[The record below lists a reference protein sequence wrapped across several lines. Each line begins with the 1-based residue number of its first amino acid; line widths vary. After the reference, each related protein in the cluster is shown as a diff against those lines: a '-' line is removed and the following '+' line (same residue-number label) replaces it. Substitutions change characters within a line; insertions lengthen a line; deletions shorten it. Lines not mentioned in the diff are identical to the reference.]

1 MLFCVRKSRIDPDFG
16 IFNKNLQNNAGQT
29 LALFSVL
36 WYNDGIINIKD
47 LYIMKKIINQTYD
60 HERAL
65 YASDGVECEN
75 CTFAGP
81 ADGESAFKESKNLVV
96 RKCNFELRYPFWHDD
111 HAEIS
116 DSVFTSTCRAPFWY
130 SHDITLRGCSMESVK
145 AFRECEDVVLEDC
158 NITSSEFG
166 WRCRNVRMHGG
177 SLTSEYFMFGTDGIC
192 MDGVHFGGKYSF
204 QYVKNVEI
212 RNCVLD
218 TKDAFWHAENVT
230 VYDSVVKGEYL
241 GWYSKNLRLVR
252 CEISG
257 TQPLCYAENLVL
269 EDCTMDGCDL
279 SFEYASVHADVRGEI
294 MSVKNPASG
303 SITADRIGEIILD
316 EYRRETECT
325 ITERSK
331 QA

>member
-1 MLFCVRKSRIDPDFG
+1 
-16 IFNKNLQNNAGQT
+16 
-29 LALFSVL
+29 
-36 WYNDGIINIKD
+36 
-47 LYIMKKIINQTYD
+47 MKKIINQTYD
-60 HERAL
+60 TERAL
-65 YASDGVECEN
+65 YASDGVICED

-81 ADGESAFKESKNLVV
+81 ADGESAFKESRHLVV
-96 RKCNFELRYPFWHDD
+96 RRCDFRLRYPFWHDD
-111 HAEIS
+111 DAQIE
-116 DSVFTSTCRAPFWY
+116 DCVFSATSRAPFWY
-130 SHDITLRGCSMESVK
+130 SCQIAMKNCRMESVK
-145 AFRECEDVVLEDC
+145 AFRECRDVILENC
-158 NITSSEFG
+158 NIHSEEFG
-166 WRCRNVRMHGG
+166 WRCQNVEIRSGTL
-177 SLTSEYFMFGTDGIC
+177 SSPYFLFLTDGIC
-192 MDGVHFGGKYSF
+192 MEGAHFSGKYSF

-279 SFEYASVHADVRGEI
+279 SFEYSSVNADVRGEI

-303 SITADRIGEIILD
+303 SICADTIGEIILD
-316 EYRRETECT
+316 EHRRDTECV
-325 ITERSK
+325 IVEREK
-331 QA
+331 QN